1 MRHGTRT
8 RTYIH
13 CTRTHAHTC
22 THTPRFRLF
31 RLVHGLPPGIFRCR
45 GNLPLHNSV
54 GLEPLT
60 HERICQIPGRARRN
74 LSNPDLVKNLVKSLG
89 APRNLTNLILSKI
102 LSNLPRNVMGP
113 RRHRSITACAGGYQ
127 SLSNFIQLRLRPFST
142 ALMTLPRQAAAR
154 SDLTARGRPA
164 ATHVHQ
170 KGAEQGRSPC
180 CAPAPCRCQPS
191 VTSIIWR
198 QDMVNAHLLRH
209 PRRRREVRLRCP

>member
-1 MRHGTRT
+1 M
-8 RTYIH
+8 
-13 CTRTHAHTC
+13 
-22 THTPRFRLF
+22 
-31 RLVHGLPPGIFRCR
+31 VHGFPPGIFRCR

-60 HERICQIPGRARRN
+60 HERICQIPGRPRRN

-102 LSNLPRNVMGP
+102 LSNLPRKVMGP
-113 RRHRSITACAGGYQ
+113 RRHCSITACAGGYQ

-170 KGAEQGRSPC
+170 HARQAEPGCRRGPGQR
-180 CAPAPCRCQPS
+180 CAAAASNR
-191 VTSIIWR
+191 
-198 QDMVNAHLLRH
+198 
-209 PRRRREVRLRCP
+209 

>member
-1 MRHGTRT
+1 M
-8 RTYIH
+8 
-13 CTRTHAHTC
+13 
-22 THTPRFRLF
+22 
-31 RLVHGLPPGIFRCR
+31 VHGFPPGIFRCR
-45 GNLPLHNSV
+45 GNLPLHSSV

-60 HERICQIPGRARRN
+60 HERICQIPGRPRRN

-102 LSNLPRNVMGP
+102 LSNLPRKVMGP
-113 RRHRSITACAGGYQ
+113 RRHCSITACAGGYQ

-170 KGAEQGRSPC
+170 SFLKHELTLFFGSVAIFALHAQKAVQRRTFLPVDSRRIGGAGS
-180 CAPAPCRCQPS
+180 
-191 VTSIIWR
+191 
-198 QDMVNAHLLRH
+198 
-209 PRRRREVRLRCP
+209 

>member
-1 MRHGTRT
+1 MHG
-8 RTYIH
+8 
-13 CTRTHAHTC
+13 
-22 THTPRFRLF
+22 F
-31 RLVHGLPPGIFRCR
+31 PPGIFRCR

-60 HERICQIPGRARRN
+60 HERICQIPGRPRRN

-102 LSNLPRNVMGP
+102 LSNLPRKVMGP
-113 RRHRSITACAGGYQ
+113 RRHCSITACAGGYQ

-170 KGAEQGRSPC
+170 SLPAASCPSSGAENVDECTFMKAFMKGRIHEWAAGGAGS
-180 CAPAPCRCQPS
+180 
-191 VTSIIWR
+191 
-198 QDMVNAHLLRH
+198 
-209 PRRRREVRLRCP
+209 RERTRMKMNE